1 LEAIL
6 DLQFVVVVVT
16 ASKAGGNGQ
25 SATREPS
32 RQTGRQAERER
43 ERERERKR
51 EREGKREREAGIAPL
66 TGHAQLATTDSTHT
80 HTWIMMAG
88 M

>member
-32 RQTGRQAERER
+32 RQTGRER